1 MRPDQIQGDAEAVR
15 ATLRTLATAGAELRQ
30 LDREARLD
38 AIASLRAC
46 WLEDEALRTAAVAGL
61 TSESGLAPEM
71 LDLHLRRTFTAWS
84 GPALRALLAEAE
96 HLQPGALAPRSVALV
111 LAVNTPA
118 LAVGALFSAL
128 ALGAT
133 AILKPA
139 RDRSDFAR
147 RLAASAAVVEPR
159 LGAAIAVLPWQ
170 GGSGEVE
177 ALVLGS
183 VDRIVAYGTAATL
196 AALEA
201 RFGSRVRGHGPRAS
215 AVVVAA
221 GGRSAGDL
229 AHAIATDTAL
239 LDQEGCLSPQWVLV
253 LAPTDAAGLAAALA
267 KALAE
272 REECWPRRRLE
283 PDAAA
288 RWRETVNT
296 AEAELLS
303 GRLRALH
310 GAGSRPWAVALETRA
325 ELRPTA
331 LGRFLRVVAVAD
343 EDELEACLRSLGGH
357 LECVGLDAAEPERS
371 RLAARARAAGA
382 QRICRPGA
390 MQDPPAA
397 WRGSGHHPLASL
409 LLTGQNELPN
419 AAANASLEL
428 FRANRPL
435 VGQTELSSAA
445 TDVGSDPLGDA
456 TSAAS
461 AEIPLSTDLLSES
474 ASDSDGEHWRSRFLR
489 HVAQTSPEPRGLVVV
504 RAAGSRVY
512 THDGRAW
519 LDLLSGIGVA
529 SIGHTHPRVAA
540 AVAAQA
546 RRFTHVMVYGE
557 DVLAPQVV
565 LAERLVARL
574 PVSLESVYFTNSG
587 TEAVEG
593 ALKLARKHT
602 GRSRVLAF
610 EGAFHGDTT
619 GALALGGNPLYR
631 EPFRP
636 LIEGVSH
643 LPWND
648 PAALARIDDSV
659 AAVIAEPVQAE
670 GGVRLPQADFL
681 PAVAARCR
689 EVGALFVLD
698 EVVTA
703 FGRTGRWFAF
713 EHWPG
718 AEPDVLVLAKA
729 LGGGLPLG
737 AFVASRELMRSLSEN
752 PPLGH
757 VTTFGGNPVCC
768 AAALASLDVLE
779 EDDLP
784 ARAARLGE
792 TMLDGLRAL
801 VGHGGLVAV
810 RGLGLLLGLEFRDAE
825 ATRRFVDG
833 CRERGV
839 LVGWTLHH
847 DRVVR
852 LAPPLI
858 LSAAETAEALSMFA
872 SALARRP
879 SRRSY

>member
-1 MRPDQIQGDAEAVR
+1 MRQDQFPSSLDAMR
-15 ATLRTLATAGAELRQ
+15 AALRRLASAGVELRR
-30 LDREARLD
+30 LDREIRIDVLEG
-38 AIASLRAC
+38 LRAC
-46 WLEDEALRTAAVAGL
+46 WLKDAALRRDAVAGL
-61 TSESGLAPEM
+61 AAESGLAPEM

-96 HLQPGALAPRSVALV
+96 RMEPAALVPRSVALV
-111 LAVNTPA
+111 LAANTPA
-118 LAVGALFSAL
+118 LAVGALFPAL
-128 ALGAT
+128 ALGASVV
-133 AILKPA
+133 LKPA
-139 RDRSDFAR
+139 RDRSDFAQ
-147 RLAASAAVVEPR
+147 RLVTSATAVDPR
-159 LGAAIAVLPWQ
+159 LGAAIAVLPWK
-170 GGSGEVE
+170 GGTSDIET
-177 ALVLGS
+177 LVLGS
-183 VDRIVAYGTAATL
+183 VDRIVAYGTAPTL

-215 AVVVAA
+215 AVIVAP
-221 GGRSAGDL
+221 GGCSTAEL

-253 LAPTDAAGLAAALA
+253 LPPLDAEELATSLA
-267 KALAE
+267 SALAE
-272 REECWPRRRLE
+272 REELWPRRQLE
-283 PDAAA
+283 TEFAAG
-288 RWRETVNT
+288 WRQAIST
-296 AEAELLS
+296 AEAEVLS

-310 GAGSRPWAVALETRA
+310 GAGPRPWAVTLETRA
-325 ELRPTA
+325 ELRPTP
-331 LGRFLRVVAVAD
+331 LGRFLRVVPLADAD
-343 EDELEACLRSLGGH
+343 EAEVCLRSLGGH

-371 RLAARARAAGA
+371 QLAALARAAGT
-382 QRICRPGA
+382 QRIGRPGT

-397 WRGSGHHPLASL
+397 WRSSGHHPIASL
-409 LLTGQNELPN
+409 LLAGQSEFSGTAATCGSDFAGD
-419 AAANASLEL
+419 AAAT
-428 FRANRPL
+428 P
-435 VGQTELSSAA
+435 
-445 TDVGSDPLGDA
+445 
-456 TSAAS
+456 S
-461 AEIPLSTDLLSES
+461 AEGPLAPGIIPDEDTDS
-474 ASDSDGEHWRSRFLR
+474 AQWHSRFLR

-504 RAAGSRVY
+504 RTAGARVF
-512 THDGRAW
+512 TRDGRAW

-529 SIGHTHPRVAA
+529 SIGHSHPRVAA

-546 RRFTHVMVYGE
+546 QRFTHVMVYGE

-565 LAERLVARL
+565 LAERLAARL
-574 PVSLESVYFTNSG
+574 PAPLESVYFTTSG
-587 TEAVEG
+587 AEAVEG
-593 ALKLARKHT
+593 ALKLARKRT

-619 GALALGGNPLYR
+619 GALALSGNPLYR

-670 GGVRLPQADFL
+670 GGVRLPHADFL

-718 AEPDVLVLAKA
+718 AAPDVLVLAKA

-737 AFVASRELMRSLSEN
+737 AFVASREQMRSLSED

-768 AAALASLDVLE
+768 VAALASLDVLE
-779 EDDLP
+779 EGDLP
-784 ARAARLGE
+784 ACAARLGE
-792 TMLDGLRAL
+792 IMLDALRTL
-801 VGHGGLVAV
+801 VGRGGLVAV
-810 RGLGLLLGLEFRDAE
+810 RGLGLLLGLEFRDAA

-839 LVGWTLHH
+839 LTGWTLHH

-852 LAPPLI
+852 LAPPLN
-858 LSAAETAEALSMFA
+858 LSSADTDEALSVFA
-872 SALARRP
+872 SALAGCP
-879 SRRSY
+879 